1 MNVLIES
8 DNMVQ
13 AYLIAFGVI
22 VIGLLLLRIFKRILL
37 NRLEKWIL
45 QRETRFDDMIVR
57 GIERFGLPI
66 ISFAVI

>member
-1 MNVLIES
+1 
-8 DNMVQ
+8 MVQ

-37 NRLEKWIL
+37 NRFEKWIL

-57 GIERFGLPI
+57 GI
-66 ISFAVI
+66 